1 MTNNK
6 DKVYL
11 KEWID
16 EGEKIKFVYEDGD
29 SFYVSRV
36 DFNRAFGC
44 LIMGEK
50 DEIKE
55 GFDIN
60 RKKQ

>member
-1 MTNNK
+1 MTDNK

-16 EGEKIKFVYEDGD
+16 EGDKIKFVYEDGD

-44 LIMGEK
+44 LISGEK

-55 GFDIN
+55 GYDIN
-60 RKKQ
+60 RKK